1 MKYRCNVCGSTAET
15 EDNFS
20 TVSGN
25 ICRECVNS
33 MCIYD
38 LSELSD
44 EEDMAQFINRLAE
57 FIGAGGK
64 NEEI

>member
-1 MKYRCNVCGSTAET
+1 
-15 EDNFS
+15 
-20 TVSGN
+20 
-25 ICRECVNS
+25 